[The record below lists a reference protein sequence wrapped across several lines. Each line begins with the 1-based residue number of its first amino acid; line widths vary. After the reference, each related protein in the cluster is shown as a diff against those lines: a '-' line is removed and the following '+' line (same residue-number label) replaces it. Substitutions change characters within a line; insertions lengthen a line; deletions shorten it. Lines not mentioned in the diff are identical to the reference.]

1 MKSILKVLMLV
12 AMSAV
17 LFTSCN
23 ENKKGLKELK
33 ELIEKLNNDCP
44 VPLGDFGS
52 INSVQFD
59 GEKVEMK
66 FTSNE
71 IYAPVSSLSNH
82 QQEVKEMLGVSFSKN
97 ENTELVEKII
107 ATGVA
112 FHTIFVGNQTG
123 QRAEFTMTADEFSD
137 ALEKYS
143 NMNDQQKL
151 IVIMYIGSKIKLPIV
166 IDNITKLVGLSLT
179 SDALKYKYEVNDS
192 ETGQNI
198 DSAVSFM
205 KYITLSQMANSMKG
219 GMMGN
224 RNRHFYQALIDCNQG
239 MEYEYHE
246 LQTGKRVTFRISTDE
261 MKEVLQGKWDNQPS
275 AQEWENL
282 GKALDEFEDAYDNDS
297 VVEFVDS
304 YDDYSIVE

>member
-1 MKSILKVLMLV
+1 
-12 AMSAV
+12 
-17 LFTSCN
+17 
-23 ENKKGLKELK
+23 
-33 ELIEKLNNDCP
+33 
-44 VPLGDFGS
+44 
-52 INSVQFD
+52 
-59 GEKVEMK
+59 
-66 FTSNE
+66 
-71 IYAPVSSLSNH
+71 
-82 QQEVKEMLGVSFSKN
+82 MLGVSFSKN
-97 ENTELVEKII
+97 ENTKLVEKII

-112 FHTIFVGNQTG
+112 FHTIFVGSQTG

-219 GMMGN
+219 GMMGD
-224 RNRHFYQALIDCNQG
+224 RNRQFYQALIDCNQG

-261 MKEVLQGKWDNQPS
+261 IKEVLQGKWDSQMS
-275 AQEWENL
+275 SRDWENL
-282 GKALDEFEDAYDNDS
+282 GNALEEFANTFDSDSTYIEDVVDSVAYD
-297 VVEFVDS
+297 EAW
-304 YDDYSIVE
+304 

>member
-1 MKSILKVLMLV
+1 MKSLFRSLMLV
-12 AMSAV
+12 VFASVM
-17 LFTSCN
+17 FTSCD
-23 ENKKGLKELK
+23 ENKKELK
-33 ELIEKLNNDCP
+33 ELVEKLNNECP

-52 INSVQFD
+52 VNSVQFD

-97 ENTELVEKII
+97 ENTKLVEKII

-137 ALEKYS
+137 ALAKYS

-166 IDNITKLVGLSLT
+166 IDNITKLEGLSLT
-179 SDALKYKYEVNDS
+179 SDALKYKYEINDS

-198 DSAVSFM
+198 DSAVSLL
-205 KYITLSQMANSMKG
+205 KYMILSQMASSLKG
-219 GMMGN
+219 GMMGE
-224 RNRHFYQALIDCNQG
+224 RNRQFYQALISCNQG
-239 MEYEYHE
+239 TEYEYHE
-246 LQTGKRVTFRISTDE
+246 LQTGKRITFRISTDE
-261 MKEVLQGKWDNQPS
+261 IQEVLNGKWDNQLS
-275 AQEWENL
+275 AQDWEDL
-282 GKALDEFEDAYDNDS
+282 GNALEEFGQSYGGDTIMAYDDEVIDS
-297 VVEFVDS
+297 IISDENW
-304 YDDYSIVE
+304 